1 MIQARARQGKVSELL
16 ARRSA
21 PRLVKKPRRQRAS
34 PSFRSGTAQASPVA
48 RSGSARFRRA
58 RWLTRQFATGSS
70 PARYIAQ
77 ASFRDLPCTRP
88 QICRDSQ
95 RKNPCAPMVAV
106 CKDLVAALLARL
118 EPSLR
123 FRFSLIALGGQR
135 QNKMAARL
143 RPARKLLARDAAHG
157 QDFSNIGARRCLSPR
172 TKAVAP
178 RGFARCKP
186 PALSVRP
193 ASFWSLR

>member
-1 MIQARARQGKVSELL
+1 MVFVPADRSGWRVIWARGRQEKLVNRFPV
-16 ARRSA
+16 AIA
-21 PRLVKKPRRQRAS
+21 PPKNNSRRQRAS
-34 PSFRSGTAQASPVA
+34 PSFRSGTAQAPPVA

-77 ASFRDLPCTRP
+77 ASFRSLPCARP
-88 QICRDSQ
+88 QTCRDSQ
-95 RKNPCAPMVAV
+95 GKNPCAPKVAV
-106 CKDLVAALLARL
+106 SKVASPAPTLVAALLARL

-135 QNKMAARL
+135 EKMAARL
-143 RPARKLLARDAAHG
+143 RPARKLLARDASHG
-157 QDFSNIGARRCLSPR
+157 QDA
-172 TKAVAP
+172 
-178 RGFARCKP
+178 
-186 PALSVRP
+186 ALSVRP